1 MLKILFEQN
10 IDLISKKFAKKSG
23 TIMII
28 IIRVLSDMAIT
39 LDELERFSTHANF
52 QHCPQEAF

>member
-1 MLKILFEQN
+1 
-10 IDLISKKFAKKSG
+10 
-23 TIMII
+23 MII